1 MKKARGVYMVLTA
14 SDLVIMS
21 ALLLQIAGISFV
33 IRLDGFISKKHRG
46 YLLLIN
52 LLILLLIAQ
61 NVVEYLLINY
71 YANPYYR
78 TIIAIFGY
86 AIRPAIL
93 VLFLYIVAPDRHH
106 IIPWIMV
113 GVNAALYMTALF
125 SHLTLWISEGNKYLG
140 GPLSN
145 FSLYISVVLLAY
157 LLWLTIRKY
166 RGVSKREIALP
177 VMIVLVIVLGIVA
190 DATINYKYQAAD
202 YLTAA
207 IVSCN
212 VFYYIWLHMQF
223 VREHEK
229 GLMMEQRVGM
239 MLTQIKP
246 HFLYNSL
253 GAIEELC
260 DSDPKA
266 AKAATVK
273 FSRYLRGNMDSIS
286 AEGVIPFEKE
296 LSHTKLYL
304 ELEQI
309 RFEDALE
316 VRYDITCTDFKLPAL
331 TLEPLAE
338 NAVRHGVRENDDGRG
353 CVTISTRELS
363 DSYEVSVRD
372 NGPGF
377 DPDSLPDDGETHIG
391 IQNVRDRLEK
401 VSSGILR
408 IESSDQGTIATIIIP
423 KE

>member
-1 MKKARGVYMVLTA
+1 MVLTA

-21 ALLLQIAGISFV
+21 ALLLQVAGISFV
-33 IRLDGFISKKHRG
+33 VRLDGFISKKHRR
-46 YLLLIN
+46 YLLIIN
-52 LLILLLIAQ
+52 LLIFLLIAQ

-71 YANPYYR
+71 YPYPYYR
-78 TIIAIFGY
+78 TIVAIFGY
-86 AIRPAIL
+86 SIRPAIL
-93 VLFLYIVAPDRHH
+93 VLFLYIVTPERHH

-125 SHLTLWISEGNKYLG
+125 SRLTFWIGDGNNYNG

-145 FSLYISVVLLAY
+145 FSLYISLVLLAY
-157 LLWLTIRKY
+157 LLWRTICKY
-166 RGVSKREIALP
+166 RGVSKGEMSLP
-177 VMIVLVIVLGIVA
+177 VMIVPVIVLSIIA
-190 DATINYKYQAAD
+190 DMTINYKYQVVD
-202 YLTAA
+202 YLTAV
-207 IVSCN
+207 IVSSN
-212 VFYYIWLHMQF
+212 VFYYTWLHMRF

-286 AEGVIPFEKE
+286 TEGVIPFEKE
-296 LSHTKLYL
+296 LSHAKLYL

-316 VRYDITCTDFKLPAL
+316 VKYDISCTDFKLPAL

-353 CVTISTRELS
+353 CVTISTREQN

-372 NGPGF
+372 DGPGF
-377 DPDSLPDDGETHIG
+377 DPDTLPNDGETHIG

-401 VSSGILR
+401 VCGGSLR
-408 IESSDQGTIATIIIP
+408 IDSSDKGTIATIIIP

>member
-1 MKKARGVYMVLTA
+1 MKKARGVNMVLTA
-14 SDLVIMS
+14 SDFIILS
-21 ALLLQIAGISFV
+21 ALLLQIAGMPFV
-33 IRLDGFISKKHRG
+33 VRLDGFISKKHRG

-71 YANPYYR
+71 YAKPYYR
-78 TIIAIFGY
+78 TIVAIFGY
-86 AIRPAIL
+86 VIRPAIL

-106 IIPWIMV
+106 TIPWIMV

-125 SHLTLWISEGNKYLG
+125 SRLTFWIGEGNNYNG
-140 GPLSN
+140 GPLSD
-145 FSLYISVVLLAY
+145 FSLYVSVVLLAY

-166 RGVSKREIALP
+166 RGVSKREMALP

-286 AEGVIPFEKE
+286 DEGVIPFEKE

-316 VRYDITCTDFKLPAL
+316 VKYDISCMDFKLPAL

-353 CVTISTRELS
+353 CVTISTRELN

-377 DPDSLPDDGETHIG
+377 DPNTLPDDGETHIG
-391 IQNVRDRLEK
+391 IKNVRDRLEK
-401 VSSGILR
+401 VCGGSLLIASS
-408 IESSDQGTIATIIIP
+408 EQGTAATIVIP